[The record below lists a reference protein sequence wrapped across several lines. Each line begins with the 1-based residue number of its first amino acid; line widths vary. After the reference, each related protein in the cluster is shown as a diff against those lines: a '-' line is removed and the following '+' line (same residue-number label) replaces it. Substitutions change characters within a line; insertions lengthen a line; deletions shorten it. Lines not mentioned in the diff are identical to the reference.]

1 MCPGFPAFGLL
12 PCFIRPACLMG
23 LGLLVEVVVLSGLL
37 GGVDVWWWDE
47 PGGAVGHVDGPLFF
61 VDEVV
66 VVAAE
71 EGAVVGAGGSLV

>member
-1 MCPGFPAFGLL
+1 M
-12 PCFIRPACLMG
+12 
-23 LGLLVEVVVLSGLL
+23 SGLL

-47 PGGAVGHVDGPLFF
+47 PGDAVGHVDGPLFF

-71 EGAVVGAGGSLV
+71 EGAVFGAGGAVV